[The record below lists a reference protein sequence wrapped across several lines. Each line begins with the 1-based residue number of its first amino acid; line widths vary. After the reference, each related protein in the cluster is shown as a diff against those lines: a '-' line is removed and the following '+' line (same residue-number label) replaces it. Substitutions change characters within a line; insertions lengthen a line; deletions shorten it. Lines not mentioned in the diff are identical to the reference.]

1 VRASQVK
8 AQNNWVFLKLD
19 PRRVKVGLIELPTQT
34 GVEKVG
40 YSTAHVLSVGA
51 GTDEVKLKKRMR
63 FFPQQSLEP
72 GSRVIIRDFHRDFH
86 RIEVADEGYH
96 FLLHFDDIEAV
107 IEEDVVIGEWSEIR
121 NETG

>member
-1 VRASQVK
+1 MRAAQVK

-19 PRRVKVGLIELPTQT
+19 PRREKVGLIELPTQT

-51 GTDEVKLKKRMR
+51 GTDEVKLEKRLR

-72 GSRVIIRDFHRDFH
+72 GTRVIIRDFHRDYH
-86 RIEVADEGYH
+86 RIEVEDEGYH

-107 IEEDVVIGEWSEIR
+107 LTEDVAIGEWSGIR
-121 NETG
+121 DEAG